1 MTAPEWER
9 IKALFDAALNV
20 AKPERSAWLEAAC
33 SGSEE
38 LRQTIEELLRSYE
51 DSSALDPQ
59 GLAEMP
65 VFAPGQ
71 TVAHRFCVIRLIARG
86 GMGEVYEVR
95 DSTLNGLRVALKTI
109 RTEFATERH
118 AYDRFKREVWVA
130 REVAHENV
138 CRIFDLVEHRDT
150 GPSGVERI
158 VPCLTMRLLE
168 GRTLASELA
177 SRRPLDPAQALL
189 LIRQIVAAL
198 AAMHAK
204 GIAHRDV
211 KPSNIM
217 LLPSA
222 QREHSRV
229 VVMDFGLARP
239 LTERSFLWET
249 RGETGAGAP
258 YFIAPE
264 VLCGQEG
271 GLAVDVYALG
281 LVIDEMVTPSPAFPS
296 GSMEELFW
304 KKLHAA
310 PVPPSSRNPG
320 LPAHWD
326 RTILSCLQRDPAARP
341 GSVTEV
347 LNLLENP
354 SDAPAAEE
362 LEVEAPVS
370 LQPAEPFLTRRRLIG
385 AVVGVASAVA
395 TGVAAVVGS
404 GPGRVDASILI
415 YPIENRSGDSRLDY
429 LCSGLAN
436 QLMRRLL
443 YIEGLHV
450 YPVRDKRIR
459 RPRIAEI
466 GRFSLEGDLQQF
478 QGEVRL
484 IFKLLDNQTHEL
496 IWTDQ
501 LDRRLE
507 DVLALERDLSESV
520 ALALDRR
527 MSGGRF
533 LGAAI
538 RSGSQSLG
546 SPVRHLLGMNASGLG
561 PQPTSSSTAFTEY
574 MIGRQLWQSRK
585 LTDALSAIEHFEA
598 AINYDRRF
606 ALAYAALS
614 DTQHTLLTYNHGE
627 TSTLMQ
633 AALKYAEQAASLG
646 PSLPEVQ
653 VTLGGTY
660 QMLWEWSKSEASY
673 VRAIQ
678 SQPKLAQAHHWYAG
692 LILQFGRFEEAL
704 NRAKTGISQDPLD
717 YAGRSAYGL
726 YLWHA
731 NRPKEAASH
740 LESLLRETDLRHAHT
755 VLGQVYASLSAASRE
770 PEATEYFVK
779 SLGEAGIV
787 RTRELEDAGG
797 QDTAGFLKWSDIMFA
812 QAHAARRDRASAQR
826 YIQRLEN
833 GLAAGRISASA
844 VAWGHA
850 AAGNFE
856 RVLDLLHIG
865 LERHEREMLYVKVAP
880 LFQPIRTDPRFGAIV
895 RRMGL

>member
-20 AKPERSAWLEAAC
+20 AKPERSAWLAAAC

-51 DSSALDPQ
+51 ESSALDPQ
-59 GLAEMP
+59 GLGEMS

-71 TVAHRFCVIRLIARG
+71 TVANRFCVIRLIARG

-109 RTEFATERH
+109 RTEFATQRH

-138 CRIFDLVEHRDT
+138 CRIFDLVEHREV
-150 GPSGVERI
+150 GPSGTERV

-168 GRTLASELA
+168 GRTLASELTE
-177 SRRPLDPAQALL
+177 RRPLDPGQALP
-189 LIRQIVAAL
+189 LIRQIAAAL
-198 AAMHAK
+198 TAMHAK

-222 QREHSRV
+222 QRECPRV

-249 RGETGAGAP
+249 RGEVGAGAP

-271 GLAVDVYALG
+271 GLAVDIYALG
-281 LVIDEMVTPSPAFPS
+281 LVIDEMVTQSPALPS

-304 KKLHAA
+304 KKLHSE
-310 PVPPSSRNPG
+310 PIPPSQRNPD
-320 LPAHWD
+320 LPSHWD
-326 RTILSCLQRDPAARP
+326 QAILRCLQRDPAARP
-341 GSVTEV
+341 GSVAEV
-347 LNLLENP
+347 LSLLEHP
-354 SDAPAAEE
+354 TDAPSVAKPTGRD
-362 LEVEAPVS
+362 LVPVR
-370 LQPAEPFLTRRRLIG
+370 PVEPFLTRRRLIG
-385 AVVGVASAVA
+385 TMVGVASAVA
-395 TGVAAVVGS
+395 TGVAAVIGS
-404 GPGRVDASILI
+404 GPGRVDASVLI
-415 YPIENRSGDSRLDY
+415 YPIENRSGDPRLDY
-429 LCSGLAN
+429 LCSGLAH

-443 YIEGLHV
+443 YIDGLHV
-450 YPVRDKRIR
+450 YPVRSKNAL
-459 RPRIAEI
+459 RPSPGDI
-466 GRFSLEGDLQQF
+466 GRFSLEGDLEQF
-478 QGEVRL
+478 QGRIRL
-484 IFKLLDNQTHEL
+484 LFKLLDNQSREL

-501 LDRRLE
+501 LERGIE
-507 DVLALERDLSESV
+507 ESLALERDVSESV
-520 ALALDRR
+520 ALALGRR
-527 MSGGRF
+527 MSGSGR
-533 LGAAI
+533 LGAVL
-538 RSGSQSLG
+538 RSGSQSIG
-546 SPVRHLLGMNASGLG
+546 SPVRHWLGVAPAGLG
-561 PQPTSSSTAFTEY
+561 PQPTASSTAFTEY

-585 LTDALSAIEHFEA
+585 LTDTLSAIDHFRT
-598 AINYDRRF
+598 AINHDPGF

-627 TSTLMQ
+627 TSSLMRT
-633 AALKYAEQAASLG
+633 ALEYAEKAASMA
-646 PSLPEVQ
+646 PTLPEVQ
-653 VTLGGTY
+653 VSLGGTY
-660 QMLWEWSKSEASY
+660 QMLWDWSKSEASY

-678 SQPKLAQAHHWYAG
+678 AQPKLAQAHHWYAG
-692 LILQFGRFEEAL
+692 LILQFGRFTEAL
-704 NRAKTGISQDPLD
+704 ERARTGIAQDPLD

-731 NRPKEAASH
+731 DKPREAASH
-740 LESLLRETDLRHAHT
+740 LEALLRETDLRHAHT
-755 VLGQVYASLSAASRE
+755 VLGQVYAALSAASPE

-797 QDTAGFLKWSDIMFA
+797 QDSAGFLKWSDILFA

-826 YIQRLEN
+826 YIQRLER
-833 GLAAGRISASA
+833 GLAAGKISASA
-844 VAWGHA
+844 VAWAHA
-850 AAGNFE
+850 ASGQFE
-856 RVLDLLHIG
+856 RVLDLLRIG

-895 RRMGL
+895 QRMGL